1 MSKST
6 SKNIKDIVEE
16 PLLDKSVESL
26 KKLIS
31 KGKKNGFL
39 LRYECEE
46 AIENE
51 KFDEKEEFY

>member
-6 SKNIKDIVEE
+6 SKNIKDVVEE

-39 LRYECEE
+39 R
-46 AIENE
+46 
-51 KFDEKEEFY
+51 